1 MKNFRNIGKLVS
13 VFGLKGEFILQ
24 HQLGKKTSLKGLDV
38 IFLEE
43 KKDELIPYFI
53 SATKV
58 KSGEE
63 IFIKL
68 EGIETKEN
76 ARKYLQK
83 EVWVREE
90 DFAKYASKSAPIS
103 WVGFHLIDQDN
114 DLGEILEVIEQPQQI
129 LCRIS
134 WKEKELLIPV
144 TSVNLEK
151 ADQKNKRIFVI
162 IPEGLLDF
170 YLES

>member
-13 VFGLKGEFILQ
+13 VFGLQGEFILQ
-24 HQLGKKTSLKGLDV
+24 HHLGKKSSLKGLDA

-43 KKDELIPYFI
+43 KKDELIPYFV
-53 SATKV
+53 SFTKI
-58 KSGEE
+58 KSEEE
-63 IFIKL
+63 IFLKL
-68 EGIETKEN
+68 EGIDSKEN
-76 ARKYLQK
+76 ARRFLQK
-83 EVWVREE
+83 EVWMREE
-90 DFAKYASKSAPIS
+90 DFVKFASKSAPIS
-103 WVGFHLIDQDN
+103 WVGYHLIDQGN

-129 LCRIS
+129 LCRIF

-144 TSVNLEK
+144 TSLNLEK
-151 ADQKNKRIFVI
+151 TDRKNKKVFVM

>member
-1 MKNFRNIGKLVS
+1 MKNFRNIGKLAS

-24 HQLGKKTSLKGLDV
+24 HHLGKKTSLKGLDA

-43 KKDELIPYFI
+43 KNDELIPYFI
-53 SATKV
+53 SLAKI
-58 KSGEE
+58 KSEEE
-63 IFIKL
+63 IFLKL
-68 EGIETKEN
+68 EGIDSKEK

-83 EVWVREE
+83 EVWLREE
-90 DFAKYASKSAPIS
+90 DFTRYASKSAPIS
-103 WVGFHLIDQDN
+103 WVGFHLIDHGN

-129 LCRIS
+129 LCRIF

-144 TSVNLEK
+144 TSFNLEK
-151 ADQKNKRIFVI
+151 ADQKNKKVFVI
-162 IPEGLLDF
+162 IPEGLLEF